1 MRAAH
6 NKKKK
11 HQNQHRAAGCFAAQ
25 PRIAVVAVVAVVALA
40 AVDDV
45 VVAPLV
51 AVVAPLAAT
60 AAPSSTVRQW
70 TAMALLEGPLN
81 TWAER
86 DGPALADSLALW
98 TRWRRWWWVH
108 LVAVGPLVVAV
119 AALALLVVVGPL
131 AVAVAMSMAVAMLLA
146 TVAVVLALVAVA
158 VLPWTKLR
166 LCLQRAVAV
175 VVFDTAGSPL
185 LWTRLRRWLQRL
197 RRWLQPSTLC
207 FHTHN
212 RSHQG

>member
-1 MRAAH
+1 MRAVH
-6 NKKKK
+6 NKKNK

-98 TRWRRWWWVH
+98 TRRWRRW
-108 LVAVGPLVVAV
+108 
-119 AALALLVVVGPL
+119 
-131 AVAVAMSMAVAMLLA
+131 
-146 TVAVVLALVAVA
+146 
-158 VLPWTKLR
+158 LPN
-166 LCLQRAVAV
+166 
-175 VVFDTAGSPL
+175 P
-185 LWTRLRRWLQRL
+185 
-197 RRWLQPSTLC
+197 
-207 FHTHN
+207 
-212 RSHQG
+212 